1 MATSSLYATRAITL
15 GTLIT
20 VFISTS
26 DEAIL
31 LMMTY
36 REQWPFIILLL
47 VIKVCYAIIV
57 GELVDKLFNA
67 KDSLHN
73 HTFSQYMRL
82 NDSHEHN
89 LLLRSIICSLKVV
102 IFLFLMTC
110 LMNMIMMLVG
120 EEILENWLLKTASWQ
135 PFVSAAIGLI
145 PNCISS
151 VLVTKL
157 YIEGMI
163 SFGTVIAGLCTGAG
177 AGLLVLFKEN

>member
-1 MATSSLYATRAITL
+1 
-15 GTLIT
+15 
-20 VFISTS
+20 
-26 DEAIL
+26 
-31 LMMTY
+31 
-36 REQWPFIILLL
+36 
-47 VIKVCYAIIV
+47 
-57 GELVDKLFNA
+57 
-67 KDSLHN
+67 
-73 HTFSQYMRL
+73 
-82 NDSHEHN
+82 
-89 LLLRSIICSLKVV
+89 
-102 IFLFLMTC
+102 MTC

>member
-26 DEAIL
+26 DKAIL

-47 VIKVCYAIIV
+47 IIKVCYAIIV

-89 LLLRSIICSLKVV
+89 LLLKSIICSLKVV
-102 IFLFLMTC
+102 IFDDVFDEHD
-110 LMNMIMMLVG
+110 ND
-120 EEILENWLLKTASWQ
+120 ASW
-135 PFVSAAIGLI
+135 
-145 PNCISS
+145 
-151 VLVTKL
+151 
-157 YIEGMI
+157 
-163 SFGTVIAGLCTGAG
+163 
-177 AGLLVLFKEN
+177 